1 MLSSILAIV
10 FVLRLSRN
18 SDRYAPKLY
27 FFFLFIE
34 ILDYD
39 HSQLTI
45 KHHDC
50 FMVVIHEFIVGL
62 PNYNLDVIRIPI
74 FWNGLTPDVSLR
86 TSSYENSGIHGT
98 LFSNQIKS
106 FINAVLRRSVRKLV
120 GEAYLCVIE
129 PVDNTVPFEEIS
141 QGGWVVG
148 NTESNLTDSKFD
160 SQISRFRGERVIR

>member
-1 MLSSILAIV
+1 M
-10 FVLRLSRN
+10 
-18 SDRYAPKLY
+18 Y

-50 FMVVIHEFIVGL
+50 FMVVIHEFIVCL

-106 FINAVLRRSVRKLV
+106 FLIAVLRRNVQKLV
-120 GEAYLCVIE
+120 REAYLCVIA
-129 PVDNTVPFEEIS
+129 PAGNIALFEETS
-141 QGGWVVG
+141 QGG
-148 NTESNLTDSKFD
+148 ESLATLSP
-160 SQISRFRGERVIR
+160 I